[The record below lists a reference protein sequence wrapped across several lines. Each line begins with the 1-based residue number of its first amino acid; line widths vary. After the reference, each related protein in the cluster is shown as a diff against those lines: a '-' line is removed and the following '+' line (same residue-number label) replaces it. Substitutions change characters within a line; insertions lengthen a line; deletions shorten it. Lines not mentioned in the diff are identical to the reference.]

1 MKTPAIYT
9 LSSAVEAQAFAKGV
23 VVGSK
28 GQDKTIVIL
37 TQNKKEVEV
46 IVYAKIT

>member
-1 MKTPAIYT
+1 MKTPTIYT
-9 LSSAVEAQAFAKGV
+9 LPSAVEAQSFAKGV

-37 TQNKKEVEV
+37 TQNKQEVEV
-46 IVYAKIT
+46 VVYAQTT